1 MPGGQNEILAGDL
14 LEQFGERG
22 PAWYWRQVLA
32 AIVVGFVQTLRA
44 RWGAILF
51 AIAFSASIPLRYIWF
66 VSQFKYLLYS
76 SIKLPWPL
84 SLVSQIGILT
94 LFNGIVLFIG
104 VGMYLAIARDFQPG
118 KLTKALL
125 FGLSVVAVTSAVWF
139 CIMSSQHFH
148 SHLLFLAYL
157 PLFFGLQISTW
168 MLTPDVKR
176 AKSKGRVCT

>member
-1 MPGGQNEILAGDL
+1 MKVSHPPALASWLLKHLVPGGQNEILAGDL

-94 LFNGIVLFIG
+94 PFNDIVLFIG
-104 VGMYLAIARDFQPG
+104 VGILTWQSHGTSSLAN
-118 KLTKALL
+118 
-125 FGLSVVAVTSAVWF
+125 
-139 CIMSSQHFH
+139 
-148 SHLLFLAYL
+148 
-157 PLFFGLQISTW
+157 
-168 MLTPDVKR
+168 
-176 AKSKGRVCT
+176 